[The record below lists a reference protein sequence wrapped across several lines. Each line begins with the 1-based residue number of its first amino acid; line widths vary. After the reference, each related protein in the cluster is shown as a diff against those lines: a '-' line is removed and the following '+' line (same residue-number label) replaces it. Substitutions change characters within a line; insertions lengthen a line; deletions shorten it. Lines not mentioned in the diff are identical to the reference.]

1 MTMTTASFVLLA
13 LLAQTAAPTG
23 SPEAK
28 ARAQALVK
36 EGTKLYDRGSLGEA
50 LEKFKQAYAEY
61 ASPKLFFNIGQANRD
76 LGRPVEA
83 IESFERFMGEV
94 KDAAPEVTAEARKSV
109 AELKTKV
116 GSLLIE
122 CATAGAEI
130 GVDGKPVGLT
140 PLANSVRVT
149 PGNHQVTAKHSTGSL
164 AMEDVNVRAGTVET
178 VVLRLR
184 AVVEPVAVAPTPAP
198 AIDLQARPAPSALPA
213 EADQGWWLG
222 RKWTWVAAG
231 STVVFTGVA
240 AIFGAR
246 MQSRFDS
253 LHSSCGSAS
262 QRTIACN
269 KSDIDSVTT
278 LKNTAN
284 IFWGLAGAAAVTTG
298 ILFFVEGRPVTVAP
312 LAGRATGLLAS
323 LRY

>member
-1 MTMTTASFVLLA
+1 MTTASFVLLA

-28 ARAQALVK
+28 ARAQSLVK
-36 EGTKLYDRGSLGEA
+36 EGTKLYDRGGLAEA
-50 LEKFKQAYAEY
+50 LEKFKQAYVEY

-83 IESFERFMGEV
+83 IEYFERFLAEV
-94 KDAAPEVTAEARKSV
+94 KDASPEVTAEARKSV
-109 AELKTKV
+109 AEQKTKV
-116 GSLLIE
+116 GSLIIE
-122 CATAGAEI
+122 CTTAGAEI
-130 GVDGKPVGLT
+130 GVDGNLVGLA
-140 PLANSVRVT
+140 PLANSVRVM
-149 PGNHQVTAKHSTGSL
+149 PGNHQVTARHSAGAL

-184 AVVEPVAVAPTPAP
+184 AVVEPVAVAPPSAP
-198 AIDLQARPAPSALPA
+198 AIDLQARETQVAPPA
-213 EADQGWWLG
+213 ETDQRWWLG

-231 STVVFTGVA
+231 SMVGFTGAA

-246 MQSRFDS
+246 MQSKFDS
-253 LHSSCGSAS
+253 LHGSCGSAS
-262 QRTIACN
+262 QSTVACS
-269 KSDIDSVTT
+269 KSNIDSVTT

-284 IFWGLAGAAAVTTG
+284 IFWGLAGAAAVTAG
-298 ILFFVEGRPVTVAP
+298 VLFFVEGRPVTVAP

-323 LRY
+323 VRY

>member
-1 MTMTTASFVLLA
+1 MTTASFVLLA

-36 EGTKLYDRGSLGEA
+36 EGTKLYDGSPGEA

-61 ASPKLFFNIGQANRD
+61 ASPKLFFNIGLANRD

-83 IESFERFMGEV
+83 IESFERFLAEV
-94 KDAAPEVTAEARKSV
+94 KDSPELTEARKSV

-122 CATAGAEI
+122 CTTAGAEI
-130 GVDGKPVGLT
+130 GVDGKLVGLA

-149 PGNHQVTAKHSTGSL
+149 PGNHHVTAKHSTGAL
-164 AMEDVNVRAGTVET
+164 VMEDVNVRAGTVET
-178 VVLRLR
+178 VVLRLQ
-184 AVVEPVAVAPTPAP
+184 AVAEPVAVTPPRAP
-198 AIDLQARPAPSALPA
+198 AIDLQARQAQAAPTA
-213 EADQGWWLG
+213 EVDQGWWLG

-231 STVVFTGVA
+231 STIVFTGAA

-253 LHSSCGSAS
+253 LHNSCGSTS
-262 QRTIACN
+262 QSTVACS
-269 KSDIDSVTT
+269 KSDIDSVIG

-284 IFWGLAGAAAVTTG
+284 IFWGLAGAAVVTTG
-298 ILFFVEGRPVTVAP
+298 ILFFVEGRPVILAP
-312 LAGRATGLLAS
+312 LAGQATGLLAS
-323 LRY
+323 VRY

>member
-1 MTMTTASFVLLA
+1 MTTASFVLLA
-13 LLAQTAAPTG
+13 FLAQTAAPTG

-28 ARAQALVK
+28 ARAQALLK
-36 EGTKLYDRGSLGEA
+36 EGTKLYDGSPGEA

-61 ASPKLFFNIGQANRD
+61 ASPKLFFNIGLANRD

-83 IESFERFMGEV
+83 IESFERFLAEV
-94 KDAAPEVTAEARKSV
+94 KDSPELTEARKSV

-122 CATAGAEI
+122 CTTAGAEI
-130 GVDGKPVGLT
+130 GVDGKLVGLA

-149 PGNHQVTAKHSTGSL
+149 PGNHHVTAKHSTGAL
-164 AMEDVNVRAGTVET
+164 VME
-178 VVLRLR
+178 
-184 AVVEPVAVAPTPAP
+184 
-198 AIDLQARPAPSALPA
+198 DLQARQAQAAPTA

-231 STVVFTGVA
+231 STIVFTGAA
-240 AIFGAR
+240 AIFGVR

-253 LHSSCGSAS
+253 LHNSCGSTS
-262 QRTIACN
+262 QSTVACS
-269 KSDIDSVTT
+269 KSDIDSVTG

-284 IFWGLAGAAAVTTG
+284 IFWGLAGAAVVTTG
-298 ILFFVEGRPVTVAP
+298 ILFFVEGRSVTVAP

-323 LRY
+323 VRY

>member
-1 MTMTTASFVLLA
+1 MTTASFVLLA
-13 LLAQTAAPTG
+13 LLAQTAAPSG

-50 LEKFKQAYAEY
+50 LEKFQQAYAEY

-83 IESFERFMGEV
+83 IKSFERFMAEV
-94 KDAAPEVTAEARKSV
+94 KDASPELAAEARKSV

-122 CATAGAEI
+122 CTTAGAEI
-130 GVDGKPVGLT
+130 GVDGKPVGLA

-149 PGNHQVTAKHSTGSL
+149 PGNHQVTARTSTGAL

-184 AVVEPVAVAPTPAP
+184 AVVEPVAVTPPLAP
-198 AIDLQARPAPSALPA
+198 AIDLQGRPAPAA
-213 EADQGWWLG
+213 EAHQGWWLG

-231 STVVFTGVA
+231 STVVFTGA
-240 AIFGAR
+240 ATIFGLR
-246 MQSRFDS
+246 MQSKFDS
-253 LHSSCGSAS
+253 LHTSCGSAS
-262 QRTIACN
+262 QSTVACS

-298 ILFFVEGRPVTVAP
+298 VLFFVEGRPVTVAP
-312 LAGRATGLLAS
+312 LAGQATGLLAS
-323 LRY
+323 VRY

>member
-1 MTMTTASFVLLA
+1 MTTASFVLLA

-28 ARAQALVK
+28 ARAQSLVK

-50 LEKFKQAYAEY
+50 LEKFKQAYVEY

-83 IESFERFMGEV
+83 IEYFERFLAEV
-94 KDAAPEVTAEARKSV
+94 KDASPEVTAEARKSV
-109 AELKTKV
+109 AEQKTKV
-116 GSLLIE
+116 GSLIIE
-122 CATAGAEI
+122 CTTAGAEI
-130 GVDGKPVGLT
+130 GVDGNLVGLA
-140 PLANSVRVT
+140 PLANSVRVM
-149 PGNHQVTAKHSTGSL
+149 PGNHQVTARHSAGAL

-184 AVVEPVAVAPTPAP
+184 AVVEPVAVAPPPA
-198 AIDLQARPAPSALPA
+198 AAMDLQARPAQSVPPA
-213 EADQGWWLG
+213 ESDQGWWLG

-231 STVVFTGVA
+231 STVVFTGAA

-246 MQSRFDS
+246 MQSKFDS
-253 LHSSCGSAS
+253 LHGSCGSAS
-262 QRTIACN
+262 QSTVACS
-269 KSDIDSVTT
+269 KSDIDSVNT

-284 IFWGLAGAAAVTTG
+284 IFWGLAGAAAVTAG
-298 ILFFVEGRPVTVAP
+298 VLFFVEGRPVTVAP
-312 LAGRATGLLAS
+312 LAGQTTGLFAS
-323 LRY
+323 VRY

>member
-1 MTMTTASFVLLA
+1 MTMTTAYFVLLA
-13 LLAQTAAPTG
+13 LLAQTAASTG

-50 LEKFKQAYAEY
+50 LEKFKQAHAEY

-83 IESFERFMGEV
+83 IESFERFLAEV
-94 KDAAPEVTAEARKSV
+94 KDASLELTVEARKSV
-109 AELKTKV
+109 AELKMKV

-130 GVDGKPVGLT
+130 GVDGKPVGLA

-149 PGNHQVTAKHSTGSL
+149 PGNHQVTARHSTGGL
-164 AMEDVNVRAGTVET
+164 VMEDVNVRAGTVET

-184 AVVEPVAVAPTPAP
+184 AVAEPVAVAPTPAL
-198 AIDLQARPAPSALPA
+198 AIDLQARPAQSASPA
-213 EADQGWWLG
+213 ETDQGWWLG

-231 STVVFTGVA
+231 STVVFAGTA

-246 MQSRFDS
+246 MRSKFDS

-262 QRTIACN
+262 QNTVACS

-298 ILFFVEGRPVTVAP
+298 VLFFVEGRSVVVVP
-312 LAGRATGLLAS
+312 LAGQATGLLAS
-323 LRY
+323 VRY

>member
-1 MTMTTASFVLLA
+1 MTTASFVLLA

-83 IESFERFMGEV
+83 IESFERFLAEV
-94 KDAAPEVTAEARKSV
+94 KDASPEVMADARKSIT
-109 AELKTKV
+109 ELKTKV

-122 CATAGAEI
+122 CTTPGVEI
-130 GVDGKPVGLT
+130 GVDGKLVGLA

-149 PGNHQVTAKHSTGSL
+149 PGNHQVTARHSTGAL
-164 AMEDVNVRAGTVET
+164 AMKDVNVLAGTVET

-184 AVVEPVAVAPTPAP
+184 AGVEPVAVAPPPAP
-198 AIDLQARPAPSALPA
+198 GIDLRAQPAQSASSTQ
-213 EADQGWWLG
+213 ADQGWWLG

-231 STVVFTGVA
+231 STIVFTGAA

-246 MQSRFDS
+246 MQSKFDS

-262 QRTIACN
+262 QSTVACS
-269 KSDIDSVTT
+269 KSNIDSVTT

-298 ILFFVEGRPVTVAP
+298 ILFFVEGRPVTVVP
-312 LAGRATGLLAS
+312 LAGQTTGLLAS
-323 LRY
+323 VRY